1 MPCACLSR
9 LGATEANQS
18 TLDAGFLAD
27 ATRTAATG
35 SDFVVVPYTA
45 LGDFT
50 PVRGVIASQDA
61 TRALISAPG

>member
-27 ATRTAATG
+27 LTRTVSTG
-35 SDFVVVPYTA
+35 GDYVVVPFTT

-50 PVRGVIASQDA
+50 PVRAVVVAQDA
-61 TRALISAPG
+61 TRALVSAPG